1 MIKSNSG
8 FNQFGFGKSTIW
20 LIRGGLALYLPSASV
35 QTALSSSPYYRP
47 EGLQGTNRFGAQSP
61 PRSLAFSDFST
72 KKRLAMGQPVAN
84 ILPEAQMPIKKIGAP
99 LHPFVNFKSN
109 TMKNTSQR

>member
-47 EGLQGTNRFGAQSP
+47 EGLQGTNRFGGSDAAP
-61 PRSLAFSDFST
+61 NPCFNLLMMPRWGEWPST
-72 KKRLAMGQPVAN
+72 RIEIWFCCLDNRLCSSGGWCGAHIFYN
-84 ILPEAQMPIKKIGAP
+84 ILTFA
-99 LHPFVNFKSN
+99 F
-109 TMKNTSQR
+109 